1 MFKQINSILNKFLEP
16 FECEACK
23 DEDFAYYYASNY
35 ITYTLV
41 CSEIDNRCFM
51 EKVHK
56 IAPNLNCDIFL
67 ASFFHELGHH
77 MTMED
82 LDEEELDFSYI
93 MKREIDE
100 WDFTREEAN
109 RFYMDLPDE
118 DAATRWGCQYMLEH
132 QAEVAQLW
140 SKLQPAILGLYKE
153 MVYEELVG

>member
-1 MFKQINSILNKFLEP
+1 MYEKINKILNKFLEP
-16 FECEACK
+16 FECEVCK
-23 DEDFAYYYASNY
+23 DEDFAYYYTSNY

-77 MTMED
+77 MTIED
-82 LDEEELDFSYI
+82 LDEEELTYSEI
-93 MKREIDE
+93 MKKYINE

-109 RFYMDLPDE
+109 RFYMVLSDE
-118 DAATRWGCQYMLEH
+118 DAATRWGCQYMIEH
-132 QAEVAQLW
+132 SAEVTKLW
-140 SKLQPAILGLYKE
+140 EELQPTI
-153 MVYEELVG
+153 MQVYMEAAA